1 MRWCTYSSPRDGTD
15 HVGLVVGEDL
25 YGLQR
30 PSRLIDLLGDD
41 REALERAGVQARSDP
56 FEVVRLGE
64 TTLHAP
70 VPVPP
75 SVRDFMAFEDHVVTS
90 SRALG
95 HTVEP
100 VWYRQPLFYFS
111 NPAAVVGARDEVPI
125 APGSTAFDYELE
137 VAAVVG
143 APGSDL
149 SPAGADSHIAGY
161 MVFSDWSARDIQG
174 AEMKGNL
181 GPVKGKDTVSSFGPW
196 MLTPDELES
205 RRAGNAYDLEMT
217 ASVNG
222 IAYSSGNM
230 STIYWSFAEMLAY
243 ASRGTQ
249 LRSGD
254 IIGSGTVGSGC
265 ILELSR
271 VHGGERY
278 PWLSPGDLVRL
289 EVDLLGT
296 IVSTVVAGRE
306 PIPLR

>member
-1 MRWCTYSSPRDGTD
+1 MIAKHSSGPA
-15 HVGLVVGEDL
+15 
-25 YGLQR
+25 
-30 PSRLIDLLGDD
+30 PKP
-41 REALERAGVQARSDP
+41 RSDP

-64 TTLHAP
+64 TTLRAP

-149 SPAGADSHIAGY
+149 SPAGAESHIAGY

-181 GPVKGKDTVSSFGPW
+181 GPVKGKDTASSFGPW

-230 STIYWSFAEMLAY
+230 STIYWSFAEILAY

-271 VHGGERY
+271 VHGAERY

-289 EVDLLGT
+289 EVDLLGA
-296 IVSTVVAGRE
+296 IVSTVVAGSE